1 MTKNLLAQSV
11 KLAASCSM
19 LAISGGVSAQNSD
32 DSDFALEEIIV
43 TAQRRE
49 QSLQDVPIS
58 VSTLQGDR
66 INEFAAGGT
75 DIRLLSARIPGLNAE
90 SSNGRVAPRFYLRG
104 LGNTDFDLIAS
115 QPVSIIMDDVV
126 MENVVHKSFPLFD
139 LERVEVLR
147 GPQGTLFGRNTPAG
161 IIKFE
166 SRKPTQEP
174 NGYFTASYGSFGQK
188 NLEGA
193 FGQGVS
199 DTVSFRLSAM
209 LQDRN
214 DYIDNDFLGTEDALG
229 GYNEKAA
236 RAQVLYETDNFD
248 ALAMFQYRDIEGTS
262 ALFRANVLD
271 RGSNE
276 LNNNFIRDTVFFSD
290 DHNNPQEYEN
300 WGASLRM
307 NYRFGNEITLTSIT
321 AYLDADGVSLGDI
334 DGGNP
339 TGPGFIPFPSTTA
352 GITDNAEQFTQ
363 ELRLSQQA
371 TDEIFWQGGFFYF
384 NSVNVIGTDPGFV
397 DPTFATH
404 ENEAWA
410 LFGQVAFD
418 LSEETTITVG
428 ARYTDDQREMRSK
441 FPGFGGGAVRFTRDV
456 EADRLSWDIAVNHN
470 ATDDISVYAR
480 VASGFRA
487 PTIQGRDI
495 AFGGN
500 PSVASEETI
509 ISYEAGFKAN
519 LVDNRLRWNGSVF
532 YWDVDDLQ
540 ISAVG
545 GGGNFISLIN
555 AENAVGYGFE
565 TEIEYLAT
573 EELML
578 TMGFAYNNTEI
589 KDEDLGVNPCDFGR
603 ICTVLDPFNA
613 QGFALVDGNPL
624 PQAPE
629 WTLNLTAEYTKPVG
643 NDGELFMFTD
653 WAFQGRTNFFIY
665 ESVEF
670 TSNGDFEGGLRIGYR
685 WQDGKYELALFGRNI
700 TNEANIKGG
709 IDFNNLTA
717 FFNEPRVMGAA
728 FRVGF

>member
-1 MTKNLLAQSV
+1 MTKNLLANSL
-11 KLAASCSM
+11 KLAAGCSM
-19 LAISGGVSAQNSD
+19 LAISAGVSAQNSD
-32 DSDFALEEIIV
+32 SEFALEEIIV

-66 INEFAAGGT
+66 INEFAAGGS

-115 QPVSIIMDDVV
+115 QPVSIIMDDIV

-161 IIKFE
+161 IIKFD
-166 SRKPTQEP
+166 SRKPSQEAG
-174 NGYFTASYGSFGQK
+174 GYLTASYGSFGQK
-188 NLEGA
+188 NVESAYG
-193 FGQGVS
+193 GGIT
-199 DTVSFRLSAM
+199 DTISFRLSAM
-209 LQDRN
+209 LQDRG

-236 RAQVLYETDNFD
+236 RAQVLYESDNFD
-248 ALAMFQYRDIEGTS
+248 ALAMVQYRDNEGTS
-262 ALFRANVLD
+262 ALFRANVLTP
-271 RGSNE
+271 GSND
-276 LNNNFIRDTVFFSD
+276 LNDNFIRDTVFFGD
-290 DHNNPQEYEN
+290 DHNNPQAYEN

-307 NYRFGNEITLTSIT
+307 NYRFGNEMTLTSIT
-321 AYLDADGVSLGDI
+321 AFIDADGSSLGDI

-339 TGPGFIPFPSTTA
+339 TGPGFIPFQSTTA

-371 TDEIFWQGGFFYF
+371 TDDLFWQGGFFYF
-384 NSVNVIGTDPGFV
+384 YSDNVLGTDPGFIP
-397 DPTFATH
+397 PTFAEHT
-404 ENEAWA
+404 NEAWA
-410 LFGQVAFD
+410 VFGQVAYD
-418 LSEETTITVG
+418 LTDRTTLTVG
-428 ARYTDDQREMRSK
+428 ARYTDDQRDMRSVS
-441 FPGFGGGAVRFTRDV
+441 GGTGQVFREDV
-456 EADRLSWDIAVNHN
+456 SADRLSWDVAINHV

-495 AFGGN
+495 AFFGS
-500 PSVASEETI
+500 PSVAQEETI
-509 ISYEAGFKAN
+509 LSYEAGFKAT

-545 GGGNFISLIN
+545 GGGNFIQLIN
-555 AENAVGYGFE
+555 SDQAVGYGFE
-565 TEIEYLAT
+565 TEIEYLAA
-573 EELML
+573 ENLML
-578 TMGFAYNNTEI
+578 TAGFAYNNTEI
-589 KDEDLGVNPCDFGR
+589 KDDDLAVGVCLQ
-603 ICTVLDPFNA
+603 CTVLDPVNA
-613 QGFALVDGNPL
+613 DGRALVDGNPL

-629 WTLNLTAEYTKPVG
+629 WTLNLTAEYTRPVG
-643 NDGELFMFTD
+643 DDDEIFMFTD
-653 WAFQGRTNFFIY
+653 WAFQGRTNFFLY

-670 TSNGDFEGGLRIGYR
+670 TSKGDFEGGLKLGYR
-685 WQDGKYELALFGRNI
+685 WNNGHYELAFFGRNI

-717 FFNEPRVMGAA
+717 FFNEPRVMGVA
-728 FRVGF
+728 FRMEL